1 MAGMHIESLMYAQK
15 TIISHAADAFWW
27 FFLPVPPHQL
37 FPSGGFITFKTIKGP
52 SSSCGPLF
60 LPFVNQDKIFNISVK
75 LGMRFS

>member
-1 MAGMHIESLMYAQK
+1 MPKKPSYRTQLMH
-15 TIISHAADAFWW
+15 FGG
-27 FFLPVPPHQL
+27 FFLPVPPQQL

-60 LPFVNQDKIFNISVK
+60 LPFINQDGIFNIPAK